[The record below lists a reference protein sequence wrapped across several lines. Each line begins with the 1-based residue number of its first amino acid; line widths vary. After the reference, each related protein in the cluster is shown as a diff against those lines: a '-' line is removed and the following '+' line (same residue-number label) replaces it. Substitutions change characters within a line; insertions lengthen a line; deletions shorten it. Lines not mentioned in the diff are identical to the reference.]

1 MSASNPRDEAA
12 DARLAAEIDA
22 DVSAEHIGAV
32 YAKALLGAADKAGSL
47 DETIEELDSLV
58 RDVLDRLPQLEQVF
72 SSALVGHE
80 DKAALLDRLLADKA
94 SPLVLNFLKVL
105 ARHGRLDV
113 LRTVYRQAKAQY
125 DVLRGVVRVDFR
137 TAAPV
142 TQAVIDQVQNRLRS
156 LLGGQPVVEHHTVPG
171 LIGGAVVRVGDT
183 IYDGSIATQLENL
196 REQMIDRSV
205 HEIQSRRDRFRPPA
219 GD

>member
-1 MSASNPRDEAA
+1 MSQPRDEAA
-12 DARLAAEIDA
+12 DARVAAELDA
-22 DVSAEHIGAV
+22 DVGVEHIGAV
-32 YAKALLGAADKAGSL
+32 YAKALLGAAENAGRL
-47 DETIEELDSLV
+47 AETFEELESLV
-58 RDVLDRLPQLEQVF
+58 RDVLDKLPQLDQVL
-72 SSALVGHE
+72 SSGLVSHE
-80 DKAALLDRLLADKA
+80 DKAALLDRLLAGKA

-113 LRTVYRQAKAQY
+113 LRAVYRQAKLQY
-125 DVLRGVVRVDFR
+125 DVLRGVIRVELL

-142 TQAVIDQVQNRLRS
+142 SQAMIDKVQTQLRS
-156 LLGGQPVVEHHTVPG
+156 LLGGEPMVEHRVQPG

-219 GD
+219 

>member
-1 MSASNPRDEAA
+1 MSQPRDEAA
-12 DARLAAEIDA
+12 DARVAAELDA
-22 DVSAEHIGAV
+22 DVGVEHIGAV
-32 YAKALLGAADKAGSL
+32 YAKALLGAAENAGRL
-47 DETIEELDSLV
+47 AETFEELESLV
-58 RDVLDRLPQLEQVF
+58 RDVLDKLPQLDQVL
-72 SSALVGHE
+72 SSGLVSHE
-80 DKAALLDRLLADKA
+80 DKAALLDRLLAGKA

-113 LRTVYRQAKAQY
+113 LRAVYRQAKLQY
-125 DVLRGVVRVDFR
+125 DVLRGVIRVELL

-142 TQAVIDQVQNRLRS
+142 SQAMIDKVQTQLRS
-156 LLGGQPVVEHHTVPG
+156 LLGGEPMVEHRVQPG

-205 HEIQSRRDRFRPPA
+205 HEIQSRRDRFRPA
-219 GD
+219 ARD